1 MENNKPL
8 VSIIINCFNGSKF
21 IEKALLSALNQNY
34 TNLEIIVWDNQ
45 STDNSKEIIKKY
57 NDKRIKYFYA
67 PEHTLLYQARNL
79 AIEQSKGELL
89 AFLDCDDWWKEDKI
103 SKQVRKFQS
112 DEYAVVYSNMRLVF
126 DKETRFGKRINKLV
140 CKLLSRDYI
149 RNNYAQKEGFIL
161 NEILNKYI
169 VGLPSIMI
177 NRKYFSGFN
186 ERYHIIGDMDFVVK
200 TAAKYKF
207 GYINECLAFYRVHG
221 SNESFKKR
229 KLQIEEWK
237 IWLREVE
244 NDTTISKLNSF
255 KKLKYKVL
263 YLEAMDYIAD
273 RNFKAA
279 IASINKVPL
288 KLWKLK
294 IRMIIILVSPQI
306 VVKIFRT

>member
-1 MENNKPL
+1 MENSKPL

-45 STDNSKEIIKKY
+45 STDNSKEIVKRY

-67 PEHTLLYQARNL
+67 PEHTLLYEARNL

-103 SKQVRKFQS
+103 LKQVIKFQS

-140 CKLLSRDYI
+140 CKFLSRDYI
-149 RNNYAQKEGFIL
+149 RNHYAQKEGFIL

-177 NRKYFSGFN
+177 NRKYFSGFD
-186 ERYHIIGDMDFVVK
+186 ERFHIIGDMDFVVK
-200 TAAKYKF
+200 AAAKYKF

-237 IWLREVE
+237 TWLKDME
-244 NDTTISKLNSF
+244 NDTSISELNSF

-273 RNFKAA
+273 RNLKAA
-279 IASINKVPL
+279 VASINKVPL
-288 KLWKLK
+288 RLWKLK
-294 IRMIIILVSPQI
+294 IRMIIILISPQI